1 MNDKMCVACV
11 CAWVGGCEKVKGH
24 TVCQVWGCTM
34 KEEVDDLFIL
44 SKSLSVIRRL
54 RHLELAP
61 ALCVRLCV
69 SREIVAYVT
78 PAGQCVFVRASHWE
92 WVQNQSRWW
101 WWWGVGGVK
110 YTILLYSKLNLSFM
124 YIENSYLLKL
134 VSDSKDLCLTKNQKY
149 FSTSV

>member
-1 MNDKMCVACV
+1 MCVRV
-11 CAWVGGCEKVKGH
+11 CGCEKVKGH

-44 SKSLSVIRRL
+44 LKSLSVIRRL

-78 PAGQCVFVRASHWE
+78 PAGQCVFVRASH
-92 WVQNQSRWW
+92 
-101 WWWGVGGVK
+101 
-110 YTILLYSKLNLSFM
+110 
-124 YIENSYLLKL
+124 
-134 VSDSKDLCLTKNQKY
+134 
-149 FSTSV
+149 